1 MYQGNGWSLA
11 EDHIHYTV
19 GRQCL
24 NGQQMEAAASAL
36 AALLKADSKQAPS
49 QQTAYLNEF
58 IHVHQVTYPT
68 QYYLLIYIYLSLKY
82 FVISYLLT
90 PRFLF
95 ISNHLSYN
103 SNALHFFFIS

>member
-1 MYQGNGWSLA
+1 MNVRCIADLNAIWNRLQVYRGDGWSLA

-24 NGQQMEAAASAL
+24 NGQQMDAAASAL

-58 IHVHQVTYPT
+58 IHVHQV
-68 QYYLLIYIYLSLKY
+68 I
-82 FVISYLLT
+82 
-90 PRFLF
+90 
-95 ISNHLSYN
+95 
-103 SNALHFFFIS
+103 